1 MGEWESEIVIVA
13 TGGVPVNGERRK
25 AIFINPSNE
34 MNYERLTNCHL
45 FPHRGRVEKG
55 RSLYDHPT
63 PPSLPLER
71 LNCEQLEDVY
81 AGTLERWNAQMP
93 RVAAEEGPA
102 QCLSQFVLCGHN
114 TRYLGG
120 GVWRGKKCD

>member
-81 AGTLERWNAQMP
+81 AGTLERTNAACRGRRGSCPVSVSVRPLRPQHSISG
-93 RVAAEEGPA
+93 RWSVA
-102 QCLSQFVLCGHN
+102 
-114 TRYLGG
+114 
-120 GVWRGKKCD
+120 GKKM